1 VLLPF
6 AVESLDDIVR
16 LTFRDDLD
24 ISRAHELGKAL
35 QYATEA
41 DTRPILITLDASV
54 RYIDSFTL
62 SELLLFRRRL
72 ASRRFAVYVANANIY
87 RMLTITDVAERLN
100 ATMREEDALN
110 TLRA

>member
-1 VLLPF
+1 MPLVF
-6 AVESLDDIVR
+6 AVESLDDVVR
-16 LTFRDDLD
+16 VTFRDDLD
-24 ISRAHELGKAL
+24 ISRAHEVGKVL

-41 DTRPILITLDASV
+41 DVRPILIALDASV

-72 ASRRFAVYVANANIY
+72 GSRRVALHVANANVF

-100 ATMREEDALN
+100 ASMSEEDALN
-110 TLRA
+110 SLRT